1 MTPMGHDRSMRVL
14 IAGASGLIG
23 SALGERLRREGHEVR
38 RLVRREA
45 REGGEFRWDPPSG
58 TIASGA
64 FEGVDAVVNLGGQR
78 LFPGRWS
85 AMRKQQLTDSRVE
98 PTEVLAEAVAEHGV
112 GVLVNASAVGY
123 YGNSGAST
131 VDETAPRGGGFLAE
145 LCDVWEAATAG
156 AGDARVVKIRTG
168 LVLSAKG
175 GLYGTLRPLFAL
187 CLGGRLG
194 DGSQYMPW
202 IALEDEVGA
211 IVHVLTHDDVSG
223 PVNLTG
229 PAPVTNAEFTRTAGR
244 VLHRPAPWW
253 VPGIA
258 LKAVLGQAGEEMAL
272 FGQRA
277 VPAVLERSGYEFRH
291 RTLDSALAAA

>member
-1 MTPMGHDRSMRVL
+1 MRVL

-23 SALGERLRREGHEVR
+23 SALGERLRREGHDVR
-38 RLVRREA
+38 KLVRRETRA
-45 REGGEFRWDPPSG
+45 ADEHRWDPPAG

-64 FEGVDAVVNLGGQR
+64 FEGVDAVVNLGGKP

-85 AMRKQQLTDSRVE
+85 AMRKQELTDSRVE

-123 YGNSGAST
+123 YGNPGPST
-131 VDETAPRGGGFLAE
+131 VDESAGRGQGFLAE
-145 LCDVWEAATAG
+145 LCEAWESATAG
-156 AGDARVVKIRTG
+156 AANARVVNLRTG

-175 GLYGTLRPLFAL
+175 GLYGTLRPLFRL
-187 CLGGRLG
+187 CLGARLG
-194 DGSQYMPW
+194 DGRQYMPW

-211 IVHVLTHDDVSG
+211 IVHVLTHDSLSG

-229 PAPVTNAEFTRTAGR
+229 PAPVTNTEFTRAVGR
-244 VLHRPAPWW
+244 ALHRPAPWF
-253 VPGIA
+253 VPGFA

-277 VPAVLERSGYEFRH
+277 VPAELERSGYEFRH
-291 RTLDSALAAA
+291 PTLDSALAAA

>member
-1 MTPMGHDRSMRVL
+1 MRVL

-23 SALGERLRREGHEVR
+23 SALGERLRRDGHDVR
-38 RLVRREA
+38 KLVRRETRA
-45 REGGEFRWDPPSG
+45 ADEHRWDPPAG
-58 TIASGA
+58 TITAGA
-64 FEGVDAVVNLGGQR
+64 FDGVDAVVNLGGKP

-85 AMRKQQLTDSRVE
+85 AMRKQELIDSRVE

-123 YGNSGAST
+123 YGDPGSST
-131 VDETAPRGGGFLAE
+131 VDESAKRGQGFLAE
-145 LCDVWEAATAG
+145 LCEAWESATA
-156 AGDARVVKIRTG
+156 AASNARVVNIRTG

-175 GLYGTLRPLFAL
+175 GLYGLLRPLFQF
-187 CLGGRLG
+187 CLGARLG
-194 DGSQYMPW
+194 DGRQYMPW

-211 IVHVLTHDDVSG
+211 IVHALTKEELSG

-229 PAPVTNAEFTRTAGR
+229 PAPVTNAEFTRAVGR
-244 VLHRPAPWW
+244 AVHRPAPWF
-253 VPGIA
+253 VPGFA

-277 VPAVLERSGYEFRH
+277 VPAALEGSGYTFRH
-291 RTLDSALAAA
+291 PTLDSALAAA